1 MTAMIIIITIIIPTL
16 SATLRARARVCVCV
30 CVAYLG
36 ACASSR
42 GSENT
47 VSTLARGLLRT
58 LFICMESR
66 HDITSSSFCFS

>member
-16 SATLRARARVCVCV
+16 SATLRACARVCVCA
-30 CVAYLG
+30 AYLG

-47 VSTLARGLLRT
+47 VNTLTRGLLRT

-66 HDITSSSFCFS
+66 HDITSSAFCFS

>member
-16 SATLRARARVCVCV
+16 SATLGVCAWFIWVCVRCH
-30 CVAYLG
+30 VAFK
-36 ACASSR
+36 
-42 GSENT
+42 NT
-47 VSTLARGLLRT
+47 VSTLTRGVFF